1 MELTILFW
9 VGFSTGLSGAMIP
22 GPLFLYTISEAFHQG
37 QWAGI
42 KVAFGHLVLEGVFVA
57 LICFGLRTWLSF
69 PVVHHVVAVVG
80 GIGLMA
86 MGGLI
91 LARINSL
98 SLSRQSQ
105 VVFHGGP
112 LVGGAFFSA
121 VSPGFFLWWATIGT
135 AVLFQGLLKGLMG
148 VMLIAAGH
156 ALADLMWYWLVAFS
170 VERGRTY
177 CTDTIYR
184 AITRGLAV
192 CLIILGIGLP
202 VAHWIKGGS

>member
-1 MELTILFW
+1 MELFILFW

-22 GPLFLYTISEAFHQG
+22 GPLFLYTVSEAFHHG
-37 QWAGI
+37 QWAGV
-42 KVAFGHLVLEGVFVA
+42 KVAVGHLMLEGVFVV
-57 LICFGLRTWLSF
+57 LISFGLRAWLSF
-69 PVVHHVVAVVG
+69 PLVHYIVAVVG
-80 GIGLMA
+80 GVGLVI

-91 LARINSL
+91 LARIKGMSL
-98 SLSRQSQ
+98 SAQPQL
-105 VVFHGGP
+105 VFHGGP

-148 VMLIAAGH
+148 VLLIATGH
-156 ALADLMWYWLVAFS
+156 VLADLAWYWLVAFS

-184 AITRGLAV
+184 GIMRGLAV

-202 VAHWIKGGS
+202 VTHWIKGGG